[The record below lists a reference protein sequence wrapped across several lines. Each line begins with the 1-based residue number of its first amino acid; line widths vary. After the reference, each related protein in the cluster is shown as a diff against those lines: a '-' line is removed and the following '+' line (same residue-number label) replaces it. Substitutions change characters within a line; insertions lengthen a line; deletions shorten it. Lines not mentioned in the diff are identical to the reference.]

1 MDFYSITDQ
10 AILRELGSR
19 FRDLRLRRNLT
30 QKELAERT
38 ALSVTAIK
46 SLEAGR
52 TRLQT
57 AVAVL
62 RELGKLEELDRF
74 IPPPGVSPMQLAKLE
89 GKKRERATG
98 TRRRTGRL
106 PDSAE

>member
-1 MDFYSITDQ
+1 MTDQ
-10 AILRELGSR
+10 AILAELGDR
-19 FRDLRLRRNLT
+19 FRELRLRKNLT
-30 QKELAERT
+30 QRELAERT

-62 RELGKLEELDRF
+62 RELGHLDDIDQF
-74 IPPPGVSPMQLAKLE
+74 IARPGISPMQLARLG
-89 GKKRERATG
+89 GKKRKRASG
-98 TRRRTGRL
+98 SRAG
-106 PDSAE
+106 PGHEEDSE

>member
-1 MDFYSITDQ
+1 MTDKAVLA
-10 AILRELGSR
+10 AIGAR
-19 FRDLRLRRNLT
+19 FRDLRLRKNLT
-30 QKELAERT
+30 QRELAERT

-62 RELGKLEELDRF
+62 RELGQLEELDHF
-74 IPPPGVSPMQLAKLE
+74 IPPPGISPIQLARLG

-98 TRRRTGRL
+98 SRGKSEHT
-106 PDSAE
+106 DAEE

>member
-1 MDFYSITDQ
+1 MTDQ
-10 AILRELGSR
+10 AILAEIGDR
-19 FRDLRLRRNLT
+19 FRDLRLRKNLT
-30 QKELAERT
+30 QRELAERT

-62 RELGKLEELDRF
+62 RELGQLDELDRF
-74 IPPPGVSPMQLAKLE
+74 IPPPGISPIQLAKL
-89 GKKRERATG
+89 GGRKRERATG
-98 TRRRTGRL
+98 SRGKRDTQDDG
-106 PDSAE
+106 E

>member
-1 MDFYSITDQ
+1 MDYYSMTDQ
-10 AILRELGSR
+10 AILDELGGR
-19 FRDLRLRRNLT
+19 FRELRLRKNLT
-30 QKELAERT
+30 QRELAERT

-62 RELGKLEELDRF
+62 RELGRLDELDHF
-74 IPPPGVSPMQLAKLE
+74 VPPPGISPMQLAKLG
-89 GKKRERATG
+89 GKKRERASG
-98 TRRRTGRL
+98 TRRRSAGPTGT
-106 PDSAE
+106 SG

>member
-1 MDFYSITDQ
+1 MTDQ
-10 AILRELGSR
+10 AILAEIGDR
-19 FRDLRLRRNLT
+19 FRDLRLRKNLT
-30 QKELAERT
+30 QRELAERT

-62 RELGKLEELDRF
+62 RELGQLDELDRF
-74 IPPPGVSPMQLAKLE
+74 IAPPVISPIQLAKL
-89 GKKRERATG
+89 GGRKRERATG
-98 TRRRTGRL
+98 SRGKRDTKG
-106 PDSAE
+106 DSE

>member
-1 MDFYSITDQ
+1 MDYYSMTDQ
-10 AILRELGSR
+10 AILAELGDR
-19 FRDLRLRRNLT
+19 FRDLRLRKNLT
-30 QKELAERT
+30 QRELAERT

-57 AVAVL
+57 AIAVL
-62 RELGKLEELDRF
+62 RELGRLDELDHL
-74 IPPPGVSPMQLAKLE
+74 IPRPGVSPMQLAKLG

-98 TRRRTGRL
+98 RRGK
-106 PDSAE
+106 SAAETE

>member
-1 MDFYSITDQ
+1 MTDQ
-10 AILRELGSR
+10 AILAEIGAR
-19 FRDLRLRRNLT
+19 FRDLRLRKNLT
-30 QKELAERT
+30 QRELAERT

-62 RELGKLEELDRF
+62 RELGQLDELDRF
-74 IPPPGVSPMQLAKLE
+74 IPPPGISPMQLAKL
-89 GKKRERATG
+89 GGRKRERATG
-98 TRRRTGRL
+98 SRGKRETRDDG
-106 PDSAE
+106 E

>member
-1 MDFYSITDQ
+1 MTDQ
-10 AILRELGSR
+10 AILDEVGGR
-19 FRDLRLRRNLT
+19 FRDLRLRKNLT
-30 QKELAERT
+30 QRELAERT

-62 RELGKLEELDRF
+62 RELGKLDELDKF
-74 IPPPGVSPMQLAKLE
+74 IPRPGVSPMQLAQLG
-89 GKKRERATG
+89 GKKRERASG
-98 TRRRTGRL
+98 ARRRAPRTG
-106 PDSAE
+106 DAT

>member
-1 MDFYSITDQ
+1 MTDQ
-10 AILRELGSR
+10 AILAEIGAR
-19 FRDLRLRRNLT
+19 FRDLRLRKNLT
-30 QKELAERT
+30 QRELAERT

-62 RELGKLEELDRF
+62 RELGQLDELDRF
-74 IPPPGVSPMQLAKLE
+74 IPPPGISPIQLAKL
-89 GKKRERATG
+89 GGRKRERATG
-98 TRRRTGRL
+98 SRGKRATTDNG
-106 PDSAE
+106 E